1 MYNYS
6 KFKFIKYFY
15 AKLIINFDIY
25 KMQFISKYN
34 NLSKFYRRLYAANL
48 NSFIIICFAINI
60 IFLIFILQFYIYIKF
75 LIYLIKFN
83 NPINET

>member
-15 AKLIINFDIY
+15 AKLIINIDIY

-34 NLSKFYRRLYAANL
+34 NLSKFYRRLYAVNL
-48 NSFIIICFAINI
+48 NSFIIICFTYQYYLLN
-60 IFLIFILQFYIYIKF
+60 FYFTI
-75 LIYLIKFN
+75 
-83 NPINET
+83 